1 MHWSGSVDSLSW
13 GPHGS
18 PPTKFQAAGMLQLP
32 LAGRCPESSQHV
44 GWGHARR
51 LFPSCQVFIWV
62 FTTVVTQVKNEDKT
76 FIPRTVMSQLR
87 ACHQLWVLACFP
99 PFVLACLL
107 ACLLAGVLACLFPAY
122 CVLSCLPACFA
133 LARLLGCF
141 LLRLRAGLLAAL
153 VLRPSFL
160 ACLLRLP
167 AGLLAAL
174 RACCPSYLPACS
186 TRLAVFLI
194 AARSLGLDGASV
206 RAMGWRCGMSSK
218 SSILLWQWGLGFEL
232 TLS

>member
-76 FIPRTVMSQLR
+76 FIPQTVMSQLR

-107 ACLLAGVLACLFPAY
+107 ACLLACW
-122 CVLSCLPACFA
+122 PACFPRIA
-133 LARLLGCF
+133 
-141 LLRLRAGLLAAL
+141 
-153 VLRPSFL
+153 SFL
-160 ACLLRLP
+160 ACLLASRLLACSVAFCSACVLACLLP
-167 AGLLAAL
+167 LSCVRPFLLACFACLLACLLPFVLAAL
-174 RACCPSYLPACS
+174 LTCL
-186 TRLAVFLI
+186 LAPL
-194 AARSLGLDGASV
+194 ASQ
-206 RAMGWRCGMSSK
+206 S
-218 SSILLWQWGLGFEL
+218 F
-232 TLS
+232 